1 MNRAAFPI
9 GMNSGKVPA
18 PVEKAGPMIRV
29 LLSALLICT
38 TLARTSLAQ
47 ELRIGVQAPFGL
59 DPDFLFLGPNMAA
72 ARQIFDSL
80 VGRDADAR
88 WTPSLAT
95 SWRQLDPLTWEFKL
109 RHGVTFQDGS
119 PFTAADVVA
128 TFARIPA
135 LPNNPSPYT
144 PNLRTIV
151 RTEVVDP
158 FTLRIHTDRPNPTL
172 PGQFTN
178 IFILPA
184 HLAGEPAEGSSSRVA
199 VGTGPYRVVAFRY
212 GDDMTLQ
219 RNDSYWGPKPA
230 YARVV
235 VKVISNDATR
245 EAALLAGDIDL
256 MENVPPDDVAR
267 LKADPALHVFARP
280 ADRVVFLE
288 PNTGADTLPLLQ
300 DKAGKMLPANPLRDL
315 RVRQAIS
322 TAIDRTALVNRVLSG
337 QGVPTMQVVPEG
349 FTGWSAGVAV
359 PKGDAAGA
367 HTLLAEA
374 GYPDGFRM
382 TLACTND
389 RYIYDSRIC
398 QTVAQMLTRGGITT
412 AVDVQPGATFMSR
425 TRADKNQMPLL
436 LYAISLSSL
445 HDAAY
450 ILGLV
455 AHSRDEALGFGDGN
469 RGSFSDPALDK
480 IIEAAIVRS
489 DPGREAALQEAD
501 RATVA
506 RLGMIPLYTE
516 FTIAAA
522 RAGISYTPRMD
533 QQMVAQGANPEGKP

>member
-1 MNRAAFPI
+1 
-9 GMNSGKVPA
+9 
-18 PVEKAGPMIRV
+18 MIRLLMFV
-29 LLSALLICT
+29 LLSWPL
-38 TLARTSLAQ
+38 LARVGQAQ
-47 ELRIGVQAPFGL
+47 DLRIGVQAPFGL
-59 DPDFLFLGPNMAA
+59 DPHFLFFGPNMAA

-88 WTPSLAT
+88 WAPSLAE
-95 SWRQLDPLTWEFKL
+95 SWRQVDPLTWEFKL

-119 PFTAADVVA
+119 PFTASDVVA
-128 TFARIPA
+128 SFTRISA

-144 PNLRTIV
+144 PNLRTIAGA
-151 RTEVVDP
+151 EIVDP
-158 FTLRIHTDRPNPTL
+158 FTLRIRTDRPNPTL

-178 IFILPA
+178 VFIMPA
-184 HLAGEPAEGSSSRVA
+184 HLATQPAEASTGKVA
-199 VGTGPYRVVAFRY
+199 IGTGPYRLVSFRY
-212 GDDMTLQ
+212 GDTMVLE
-219 RNDSYWGPKPA
+219 RNDGYWGPKPA
-230 YARVV
+230 YARVE

-267 LKADPALHVFARP
+267 LKADPALQVFARP

-300 DKAGKMLPANPLRDL
+300 DKAGTPLPTNMLRDL

-322 TAIDRTALVNRVLSG
+322 AAIDRAALVDRVLSG
-337 QGVPTMQVVPEG
+337 QGVPSMQIVPEG
-349 FTGWSAGVAV
+349 FLGWSPGIGV
-359 PKGDAAGA
+359 PRGDAAGA
-367 HTLLAEA
+367 RKLLAEA
-374 GYPDGFRM
+374 GLPDGFRM

-398 QTVAQMLTRGGITT
+398 QTVAQMLSRGGMAT
-412 AVDVQPGATFMSR
+412 AVDVMPGNMFMGT
-425 TRADKNQMPLL
+425 TRAEKNQMPML

-455 AHSRDEALGFGDGN
+455 AHSRDAANDFGAGN
-469 RGSFSDPALDK
+469 RGGFSDPALDS

-489 DPGREAALQEAD
+489 DAGREAALQAAD
-501 RATVA
+501 RETVA

-533 QQMVAQGANPEGKP
+533 QQMVAQGASPKGTP